1 MVEGLIVASH
11 GVSIIAEV
19 VVTERGALFKGA
31 AGMRPAWCVIWI
43 DVEAHTPPPL
53 RAAAATTP

>member
-1 MVEGLIVASH
+1 MVASH

-31 AGMRPAWCVIWI
+31 AGCAPHGA
-43 DVEAHTPPPL
+43 L
-53 RAAAATTP
+53 SG